1 MLVQKLRVILGDER
15 NLVHTALSF
24 CLAYD
29 AVSTVIP
36 GSKNISQLESN
47 LESLKHPVSK
57 ELVEKLEAFYRDEV
71 KELNLP
77 W

>member
-1 MLVQKLRVILGDER
+1 MVQKLKEILGDER
-15 NLVHTALSF
+15 NLVYTALSF

-29 AVSTVIP
+29 AVTTVIP
-36 GSKNISQLESN
+36 GSKNISQLQSN

-57 ELVEKLEAFYRDEV
+57 ELVERLEAFYRDEV